1 MPVLPWPVVNRFPN
15 EKSSKQF
22 TIVTF
27 LAGLCIRR
35 IRTIMR
41 SLLIGA
47 ALVFVANA
55 AHANVVIA
63 IDKSKQ
69 QMSVS
74 VDGQTRYHWSVSTA
88 RAGYVTPNGT
98 YHPEFLAR
106 RWFSHK
112 YYGSP
117 MPHSI
122 FFHGGFAIHGSY
134 EISHLGRAASHG
146 CIRLHPDHAAVLFAL
161 VKQEGNANTE
171 IVVTGSDPA
180 ARYVAAR
187 RPYYYPWF
195 SHRGFY
201 GRF

>member
-1 MPVLPWPVVNRFPN
+1 
-15 EKSSKQF
+15 
-22 TIVTF
+22 
-27 LAGLCIRR
+27 
-35 IRTIMR
+35 MR

-74 VDGQTRYHWSVSTA
+74 VDGQARYHWAVSTA

-106 RWFSHK
+106 RWFSRK

-134 EISHLGRAASHG
+134 ETARLGHAASHG
-146 CIRLHPDHAAVLFAL
+146 CIRLHPQHAAALFAL
-161 VKQEGNANTE
+161 VQEHGNANTE
-171 IVVTGSDPA
+171 IVVTGSDPPA
-180 ARYVAAR
+180 GHTVHAR
-187 RPYYYPWF
+187 RPYYYGAGYYPGYF
-195 SHRGFY
+195 YRGFY

>member
-1 MPVLPWPVVNRFPN
+1 LTATVGVLQIAANFRHHAKAVRLEAAGVPVASAMRHLLVLLL
-15 EKSSKQF
+15 
-22 TIVTF
+22 
-27 LAGLCIRR
+27 LACIGVG
-35 IRTIMR
+35 
-41 SLLIGA
+41 GA
-47 ALVFVANA
+47 R
-55 AHANVVIA
+55 ANVVIA

-69 QMSVS
+69 RMSVR
-74 VDGQTRYHWSVSTA
+74 VDGEDRHTWPISTA
-88 RAGYVTPNGT
+88 RAGYITPNGT

-171 IVVTGSDPA
+171 IVVTGADPA
-180 ARYVAAR
+180 ARHVAGAR
-187 RPYYYPWF
+187 RPYYYPWAF
-195 SHRGFY
+195 HRGFY